1 MRAGTGPSGSPC
13 SRGLA
18 TRPSARAVIRRSA
31 GRVATRST
39 RGPWT
44 WKPFTAPSASTARRT
59 KPWKGA
65 TLSSRSAPW
74 TSASSAPDGERGE
87 TGMELNLA
95 GKSVIVTGGGSNIGR
110 AISLAFA
117 REKVHL
123 TIAEIDEG
131 QAKKVVAEAEG
142 QGAASATSVATDV
155 SKWESVVAM
164 VKGVEGRR
172 GQVDVLVNNVGW
184 THDRLF
190 VEKERAEWE
199 KEIQL
204 NLWGMINCTRAVLD
218 GMIARKSGAI
228 VSLGSDAGRM
238 GEFREGVYAACKAG
252 VIALSKSV
260 AREVGRYGIRLN
272 VVCPGMTIP
281 DSDEDIGELSMWA
294 SEGNRAFSTPEMQA
308 RIAKAYPL
316 RRIGKPEDVAQAAV
330 FLASD
335 AASFITG
342 QTLSVSGGYTMM

>member
-1 MRAGTGPSGSPC
+1 MSTPS
-13 SRGLA
+13 
-18 TRPSARAVIRRSA
+18 SARESPSSP
-31 GRVATRST
+31 T
-39 RGPWT
+39 P
-44 WKPFTAPSASTARRT
+44 PSASTTRRT

-65 TLSSRSAPW
+65 TPSSRSAPW
-74 TSASSAPDGERGE
+74 TSASSAPDEEKGEKQ
-87 TGMELNLA
+87 MELNLA

-131 QAKKVVAEAEG
+131 QA
-142 QGAASATSVATDV
+142 AASATSVATDV

-164 VKGVEGRR
+164 VKSVESRR

-281 DSDEDIGELSMWA
+281 ASDEDIEGLRMWA